1 MRARANKAAELVRI
15 LTAHGADVDQAR
27 ALPLSGRRMA
37 EALAGVS
44 ESSDAT
50 WELVAS
56 LFEQRSRWQAD
67 PFVGLPGCE
76 AS

>member
-1 MRARANKAAELVRI
+1 MSVEHVIPNPHRAAAQAAKAGRIARFIVR
-15 LTAHGADVDQAR
+15 
-27 ALPLSGRRMA
+27 S
-37 EALAGVS
+37 GVS

-67 PFVGLPGCE
+67 PFAGLPGCE